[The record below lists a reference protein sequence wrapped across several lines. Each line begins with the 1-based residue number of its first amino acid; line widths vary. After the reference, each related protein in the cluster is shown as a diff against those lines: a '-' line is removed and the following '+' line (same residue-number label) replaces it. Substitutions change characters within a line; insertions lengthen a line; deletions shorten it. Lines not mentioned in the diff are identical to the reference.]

1 MGIAQCCG
9 NATFV
14 RDALLWLL
22 EEEATAGEVES
33 EEDVAIVQTNE
44 EDKWWFIATV
54 FLVPL
59 SILGLGFISIRL
71 RRRNG

>member
-1 MGIAQCCG
+1 MI
-9 NATFV
+9 
-14 RDALLWLL
+14 DALVMSNILLWLL
-22 EEEATAGEVES
+22 EEEASAGEVES